1 MNRYLP
7 LRLVIGLGFTVLF
20 AGACGAFAPAPTPK
34 SIPPTATTA
43 APTAPPTA
51 TTAATLTSVPPTA
64 TLAASLASTG
74 IVYFFFE
81 RGCAACSQQAR
92 IMEQFH
98 QDNPNIM
105 VVGVPLSA
113 SQKAA
118 EGFASAYGLTFEVRE
133 NRDLVN
139 ALGAVNRHPVIA
151 FQSASGGPLV
161 RASDG
166 VIGENPLTDSFRS
179 FVSGRSVTVIR
190 GFG

>member
-20 AGACGAFAPAPTPK
+20 AGACGALAPAPTPK

-43 APTAPPTA
+43 A
-51 TTAATLTSVPPTA
+51 TLTPVSPTA
-64 TLAASLASTG
+64 TLASRG
-74 IVYFFFE
+74 VVYFFFVT
-81 RGCAACSQQAR
+81 GCAACSQQAR

-105 VVGVPLSA
+105 VVGVPVYA
-113 SQKAA
+113 NQKAA
-118 EGFASAYGLTFEVRE
+118 QGFASGYGLTFEVRE
-133 NRDLVN
+133 DIDLVN
-139 ALGAVNRHPVIA
+139 ALGAVTRHPVIA
-151 FQSASGGPLV
+151 FQSASGGPLT

-166 VIGENPLTDSFRS
+166 VISEKTLIESFQS
-179 FVSGRSVTVIR
+179 FVSGGSVTVSR